1 MRVAPAQHDALS
13 ALADWRWFY
22 RQKTRA
28 LALYEQACQLQPDRF
43 DKPGALPEF
52 PALKRLVLP
61 DPGPPVTQVTLSVT
75 DRGVAKEVVVTASD
89 SPSDD
94 RAEAKLKR
102 LLRDTAFRPALRDCV
117 EPVALSPLVMEV
129 VLTQ

>member
-1 MRVAPAQHDALS
+1 V
-13 ALADWRWFY
+13 
-22 RQKTRA
+22 
-28 LALYEQACQLQPDRF
+28 
-43 DKPGALPEF
+43 LPE
-52 PALKRLVLP
+52 
-61 DPGPPVTQVTLSVT
+61 PGPPVTQVTLSVT

-117 EPVALSPLVMEV
+117 EPVALSPLVMEI